1 MFESSRRAFLMGVGL
16 AATTSSAV
24 GAKAAA
30 ATGPAATPTAPSADL
45 QPLIDHER
53 ANIRAIMAKEDI
65 PGVAVC
71 FIHEGKPVWIE
82 GFGVT
87 DSRSN
92 HRVGE
97 RTIFSIQST
106 SKNFTATAIM
116 LGVQRGLLDLDEP
129 ISTYLPDFT
138 VQSRFDPIPARKMTL
153 RLLLSHR
160 AGFTHEA
167 PVGNNFEPAFPD
179 FETHVQSISRTWLRY
194 PIGERYSYS
203 NLGVDLAGYILQ
215 TVSKTPFAECLQACI
230 FEPLGMTDTTA
241 ATATYAQR
249 ADRAVGH
256 AKNHATV
263 PLRIP
268 LIPSGGVYTN
278 ARDVAAYLTFHLN
291 KGAVAGHALLEER
304 LWNEMHSFSS
314 GGSYSLGVGRAE
326 LRYGDTAL
334 RMLNHNGGGFGFGCV
349 CNYCPQA
356 QLAWV
361 ALFNRQAD
369 SGYGIGSELAQALL
383 TRRYGTRRP
392 RMPASDLAPI
402 DLQSAQLE
410 SFVGRYSGRLFSGE
424 LKLQDGKLGMQ
435 VGPVF
440 TAQQFISPV
449 DLFIVGPDGE
459 AVTSRYFPGTAE
471 ETARL
476 ECAIADSSLDYN
488 DGPHDAPGP
497 NKPEW
502 DRYLGNY
509 QLHTWGQ
516 PSQTLKVHRKNGY
529 LYLEETRMMLETEPG
544 LFFTTDGEAVD
555 FRHPEPTWRNIRLVK
570 TLA

>member
-1 MFESSRRAFLMGVGL
+1 MLESSRRAFLMGVGL
-16 AATTSSAV
+16 AATTGSAV
-24 GAKAAA
+24 GARAAA
-30 ATGPAATPTAPSADL
+30 AAGPAATTTAPSADL

-53 ANIRAIMAKEDI
+53 ANIRAIMAKDDI

-71 FIHEGKPVWIE
+71 FIHRGKPIWIE

-87 DSRSN
+87 AAKSN

-97 RTIFSIQST
+97 HTIFSIQST
-106 SKNFTATAIM
+106 SKNFTAMAIM

-167 PVGNNFEPAFPD
+167 PVGNNFDPAFPD
-179 FETHVQSISRTWLRY
+179 FETHVLSISRTWLRY
-194 PIGERYSYS
+194 PVGERYSYS

-215 TVSKTPFAECLQACI
+215 TVSKIPFAECLQTWI
-230 FEPLGMTDTTA
+230 FEPLGMTETTA
-241 ATATYAQR
+241 ATATYTQR
-249 ADRAVGH
+249 ADRALGH

-278 ARDVAAYLTFHLN
+278 ARDVAAYLIFHLN

-304 LWNEMHSFSS
+304 LWNEMHSFSF
-314 GGSYSLGVGRAE
+314 GGNYSLGVSRAE
-326 LRYGDTAL
+326 QRYGDTPL

-349 CNYCPQA
+349 CNYCPQS

-383 TRRYGTRRP
+383 RRQYGTRRP

-402 DLQSAQLE
+402 DLRSTQLE
-410 SFVGRYSGRLFSGE
+410 SFVGRYTGRLGSVE
-424 LKLQDGKLGMQ
+424 LKLQDGKLGIQ

-449 DLFIVGPDGE
+449 DLFVVGPDDE
-459 AVTSRYFPGTAE
+459 TVTSRYFPGTAE
-471 ETARL
+471 EAAHL
-476 ECAIADSSLDYN
+476 ECAISDCSLDYN

-497 NKPEW
+497 DKPEW
-502 DRYLGNY
+502 DQYLGNY

-516 PSQTLKVHRKNGY
+516 PSQTLKVYRKNGY
-529 LYLEETRMMLETEPG
+529 LYLEDTRMMLETEPG

-555 FRHPEPTWRNIRLVK
+555 FRYAEPTWRNIRLTK
-570 TLA
+570 TG